1 MKLNALLAPFRN
13 DCHPPCPDI
22 TTKREEIEME
32 IPKLFVPGITR
43 RKMKWIEERAQ
54 FQKRFDELSQQN
66 LQGLITDLNTAVGNY
81 IARGGISQDPNNNP
95 DYANIIKL
103 TTQAEGIKQ
112 KYSALNDDIL
122 KYLSNQSK
130 DNDLS
135 GLLAENGE
143 LQKHL
148 NRLEKIKDE
157 MKIDV
162 VSAVARDELLRTRD
176 TDVTKHQL
184 FILDRPVRR
193 GIVPYLWVL
202 SVLFI
207 GAGLVIFKM
216 SAPNLGLSAAAN
228 DSAVPFQYM
237 LLDFFSNKVVLSS
250 LLISAIVVIV
260 FLSLKIAGIFGK

>member
-1 MKLNALLAPFRN
+1 
-13 DCHPPCPDI
+13 
-22 TTKREEIEME
+22 
-32 IPKLFVPGITR
+32 
-43 RKMKWIEERAQ
+43 MKWIEERAQ

-81 IARGGISQDPNNNP
+81 ITHGGLSQDPNNNP
-95 DYANIIKL
+95 DYANIVKL
-103 TTQAEGIKQ
+103 TNKAESIKQ
-112 KYSALNDDIL
+112 NYSALNDDIL
-122 KYLSNQSK
+122 KYLSRQSK

-135 GLLAENGE
+135 GLLSENGE

-162 VSAVARDELLRTRD
+162 VSAVARDELLRSRD
-176 TDVTKHQL
+176 TNVTKHQL

-193 GIVPYLWVL
+193 GLVPYLWVL

-207 GAGLVIFKM
+207 GIGLIIFKM
-216 SAPNLGLSAAAN
+216 SAPNLGMGSAVN
-228 DSAVPFQYM
+228 SSSVPFQYM